1 MNQIKIESPITVC
14 LHEEPHL
21 VQAGHQQLQRASQQ
35 QHPQL
40 PEAPLLYQFALWAL
54 VQPALHPRRSPRS
67 ASRPTRRL
75 LQRVPRPPPSS
86 SLRAPRA
93 PCRERSTSRAA
104 PRLQRPAR
112 QRRPPPTRAP
122 PSLRELLPTRS
133 TQPAQKGRTTEYS
146 VANIWVLYDFQCL
159 NIIRELTSIKACEV
173 CSGFFRITPIKNKY
187 REIYAPC
194 KTNTIQDE
202 NLA

>member
-54 VQPALHPRRSPRS
+54 VKPALHPRRSPRS

-75 LQRVPRPPPSS
+75 LQRVPRP
-86 SLRAPRA
+86 
-93 PCRERSTSRAA
+93 
-104 PRLQRPAR
+104 QRPAR